1 MTQKGIFFETAMY
14 ELHYLRSLA
23 LTIFIETSLLFLIVR
38 QFYKLPEAQLSRTLL
53 LAGGILASGATL
65 PYVWFVFP
73 AFIQDHAF
81 YTIAVESFATIAE
94 TGIFIVLFRM
104 TWKKAFILS
113 ACCNTGSFIAGK
125 LLT

>member
-14 ELHYLRSLA
+14 DLHYLRSLA

-38 QFYKLPEAQLSRTLL
+38 RFYKPPEAQPGRALL

-73 AFIQDHAF
+73 AFIRHHAL
-81 YTIAVESFATIAE
+81 YTILVETFAVVAE
-94 TGIFIVLFRM
+94 TAIFTALFRM
-104 TWKKAFILS
+104 NWKKALLLS
-113 ACCNTGSFIAGK
+113 ACCNAASFIAGK
-125 LLT
+125 MT